1 MCTTVYYVRILKMF
15 FTFCVKIPEILC
27 PEGEIPLAV
36 HYQMLD
42 LNSMGDENSGSN
54 LVKVFLKNK
63 NSIKRHFYFI
73 TMLYP
78 IYMYLIINTTI
89 FFLSR
94 VMKNTLHLS

>member
-1 MCTTVYYVRILKMF
+1 MCTTVYFVRILKMF

-42 LNSMGDENSGSN
+42 LDSMGDEDSGSN
-54 LVKVFLKNK
+54 LVKVLLKKK
-63 NSIKRHFYFI
+63 NSFKRHFNVI

-78 IYMYLIINTTI
+78 IY
-89 FFLSR
+89 
-94 VMKNTLHLS
+94 

>member
-1 MCTTVYYVRILKMF
+1 MCTTVYFVRILKMF

-42 LNSMGDENSGSN
+42 LDSMGDEDSGSN
-54 LVKVFLKNK
+54 LVKVFFKKK
-63 NSIKRHFYFI
+63 NSIKRHFNNI

-78 IYMYLIINTTI
+78 IY
-89 FFLSR
+89 
-94 VMKNTLHLS
+94 